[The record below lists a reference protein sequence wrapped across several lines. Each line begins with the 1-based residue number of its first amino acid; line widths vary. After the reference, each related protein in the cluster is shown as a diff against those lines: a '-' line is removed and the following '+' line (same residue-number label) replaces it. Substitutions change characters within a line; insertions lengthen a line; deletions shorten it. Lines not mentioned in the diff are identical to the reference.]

1 MIYIGKDGDDSVTSN
16 NQPDEIAVGIIVEAL
31 RLDIISGR
39 LSPGDEIN
47 SVELANRFGTSRT
60 PVREA
65 LLILDRYGLVSLT
78 ARKRPRVAGVSVEAI
93 RDLYELR
100 RALHMYISDAIV
112 KRASDNDLIHLLQ
125 QAEVLL
131 DNVRAD
137 SLEEQFVR
145 IEAYLDVE
153 YDLCG
158 NALVIET
165 LSLLKWKIG
174 WFRRLA
180 LMTPA
185 QLRRIG
191 EDRLRVAQAY
201 MERDSALAA
210 ALNSSML
217 QRGAEYSASNFLAKW
232 GRGS

>member
-1 MIYIGKDGDDSVTSN
+1 MSTNQKTQRDDVVVATLVDTIGT
-16 NQPDEIAVGIIVEAL
+16 
-31 RLDIISGR
+31 DIISGR
-39 LSPGDEIN
+39 LAPGSDIN

-78 ARKRPRVAGVSVEAI
+78 ARKRPRAAGESVEAI
-93 RDLYELR
+93 RELYELR
-100 RALHMYISDAIV
+100 RALHIYISDAIV

-191 EDRLRVAQAY
+191 E
-201 MERDSALAA
+201 
-210 ALNSSML
+210 
-217 QRGAEYSASNFLAKW
+217 
-232 GRGS
+232 

>member
-1 MIYIGKDGDDSVTSN
+1 MTSN
-16 NQPDEIAVGIIVEAL
+16 NQPEEIAVGVIVEAL
-31 RLDIISGR
+31 RLDIISGK
-39 LSPGDEIN
+39 LAPGSEIN

-78 ARKRPRVAGVSVEAI
+78 ARKRPKVATVSVEAI

-112 KRASDNDLIHLLQ
+112 HRASEEDLTRLFHLA
-125 QAEVLL
+125 QALL
-131 DNVRAD
+131 DDVEID
-137 SLEEQFVR
+137 SLEEQFER
-145 IEAYLDVE
+145 IEEYLDIE
-153 YDLCG
+153 YDLCD
-158 NALVIET
+158 NVLVIEM
-165 LSLLKWKIG
+165 LRLLKWKIG

-180 LMTPA
+180 LMTPE

-201 MERDSALAA
+201 IDRDSALAS

-217 QRGAEYSASNFLAKW
+217 QRGAEYSIANFLAKW
-232 GRGS
+232 GKKKG